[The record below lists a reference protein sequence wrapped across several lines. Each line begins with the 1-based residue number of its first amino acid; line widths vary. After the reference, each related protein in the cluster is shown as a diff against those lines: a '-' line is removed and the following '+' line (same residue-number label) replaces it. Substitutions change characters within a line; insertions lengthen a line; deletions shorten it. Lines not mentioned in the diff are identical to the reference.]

1 MRYRLSEL
9 QALPTISHGQDADL
23 KIETKTRRVWLS
35 RMTVADGMPYN
46 NMVTIEQSKTIWANK
61 QRVKTVWQ
69 TVEQY
74 EAK

>member
-9 QALPTISHGQDADL
+9 QALPTVSHGQDADL
-23 KIETKTRRVWLS
+23 KIETKTLRIWLS

-46 NMVTIEQSKTIWANK
+46 NMVTIEQAKTYWAGK
-61 QRVKTVWQ
+61 ERLRTVWQ
-69 TVEQY
+69 TVKQY